1 MVNINKVGLL
11 AKSNQ
16 PRLFRSYSDINN
28 RTTEI
33 YLHSIDERKPW
44 QNWIG
49 TNGLA
54 GKKEMQKNPIGNLS
68 KKGSF
73 LEKDSI

>member
-33 YLHSIDERKPW
+33 YLHSIDEQKPW

-49 TNGLA
+49 TNGVVLA
-54 GKKEMQKNPIGNLS
+54 LS
-68 KKGSF
+68 WIVAKTRGRTGALF
-73 LEKDSI
+73 